1 MNAIELAQEVERLR
15 LIWVDVHLGRNK
27 EIAESDAWRN
37 YRVLKQKVSGDT
49 K

>member
-1 MNAIELAQEVERLR
+1 MTAIELLQEVERLR
-15 LIWVDVHLGRNK
+15 LVWVDVHEGRNK

-37 YRVLKQKVSGDT
+37 YRVLKQKVFGDT